1 MNRSFVIL
9 AVGMLATGC
18 VTAINTSG
26 TSGSATE
33 SSLMQA
39 DRDFAVATHARGI
52 DGWMSFYTPDAIRIR
67 YRGNM
72 VKGFNEIRKFDLAY
86 ISDTTNVLNWEPT
99 DAHVFRGG
107 EIGSTTGRYW
117 AVSRAGANA
126 GKETGRGR
134 YVTMWR
140 REGGR
145 WLVIMD
151 TGYPEPA
158 ASAQSTGDC
167 RGQNSWSDNTVS
179 YFTRIVTDGSAGNIK
194 LRQAFNLPEVAS
206 APAVSLVTDGTEC
219 GRAVTALNGIYTD
232 GISHGPAYVFRIGT
246 TRFAVADGS
255 LTIHIFD
262 SSYKYLLSLGP

>member
-1 MNRSFVIL
+1 MNRSIVIL
-9 AVGMLATGC
+9 AAGVLATGC
-18 VTAINTSG
+18 AVAVNTSG
-26 TSGSATE
+26 SRGNATE
-33 SSLMQA
+33 SSLMEA

-67 YRGNM
+67 YRGDM
-72 VKGFNEIRKFDLAY
+72 VKGFDEIRKFDLAY

-117 AVSRAGANA
+117 AVSRAGANS

-158 ASAQSTGDC
+158 Q
-167 RGQNSWSDNTVS
+167 
-179 YFTRIVTDGSAGNIK
+179 
-194 LRQAFNLPEVAS
+194 P
-206 APAVSLVTDGTEC
+206 AP
-219 GRAVTALNGIYTD
+219 
-232 GISHGPAYVFRIGT
+232 
-246 TRFAVADGS
+246 
-255 LTIHIFD
+255 
-262 SSYKYLLSLGP
+262 

>member
-1 MNRSFVIL
+1 MKRMLIVCAL
-9 AVGMLATGC
+9 AAMTIGC
-18 VTAINTSG
+18 TVAVSNG
-26 TSGSATE
+26 SGSSSGATE

-72 VKGFNEIRKFDLAY
+72 VKGFDEIRKFDLAY
-86 ISDTTNVLNWEPT
+86 ISDTTSILNWEPI

-107 EIGSTTGRYW
+107 NIGSTTGRYW
-117 AVSRAGANA
+117 AVSRVSPNA
-126 GKETGRGR
+126 GKEISHGR

-158 ASAQSTGDC
+158 TSA
-167 RGQNSWSDNTVS
+167 
-179 YFTRIVTDGSAGNIK
+179 K
-194 LRQAFNLPEVAS
+194 
-206 APAVSLVTDGTEC
+206 
-219 GRAVTALNGIYTD
+219 
-232 GISHGPAYVFRIGT
+232 
-246 TRFAVADGS
+246 
-255 LTIHIFD
+255 
-262 SSYKYLLSLGP
+262 